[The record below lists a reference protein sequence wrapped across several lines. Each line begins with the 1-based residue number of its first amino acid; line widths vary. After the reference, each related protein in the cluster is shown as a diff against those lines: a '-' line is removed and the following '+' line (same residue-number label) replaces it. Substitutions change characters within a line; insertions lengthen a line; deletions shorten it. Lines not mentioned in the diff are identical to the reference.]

1 MLIKGQDV
9 DNIIPENTLSD
20 NGHPGR
26 KFDYMLAKAPYGVEW
41 KKVESAVRREHEK
54 KGFDGRFG
62 PGLPRV
68 SDGSMLFL
76 LHMISKMRAPPRT
89 AGPASALS

>member
-1 MLIKGQDV
+1 M
-9 DNIIPENTLSD
+9 
-20 NGHPGR
+20 
-26 KFDYMLAKAPYGVEW
+26 EW
-41 KKVESAVRREHEK
+41 KKVEKAVRAEHEL

-76 LHMISKMRAPPRT
+76 LHLVAKMAPVVN
-89 AGPASALS
+89 LSLIHI